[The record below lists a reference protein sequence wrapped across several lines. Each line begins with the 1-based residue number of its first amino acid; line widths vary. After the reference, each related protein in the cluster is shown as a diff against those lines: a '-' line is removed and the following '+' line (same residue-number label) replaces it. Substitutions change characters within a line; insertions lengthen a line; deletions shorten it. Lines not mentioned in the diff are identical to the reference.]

1 MTISCLLNGYK
12 EDFCEPP
19 RYSTLYHFI
28 RHIPDKDLQKQGQTL
43 LEQLKKDE
51 ENMKSDV
58 DNNNNSKKNYLYNE
72 KGFDYL
78 TPWNLLEMSS
88 TTIAEQLT
96 IVDAVGSIIYLI
108 TTVIFSFVNFRI
120 Y

>member
-1 MTISCLLNGYK
+1 MAIACLLNAYK

-19 RYSTLYHFI
+19 RYSTLHYLI
-28 RHIPDKDLQKQGQTL
+28 KHIPDKDLQKQGQTL
-43 LEQLKKDE
+43 LEQLGKDE

-58 DNNNNSKKNYLYNE
+58 DNNNNSKKNYLCNQQ
-72 KGFDYL
+72 GFDYL

-96 IVDAVGSIIYLI
+96 IVDAVG
-108 TTVIFSFVNFRI
+108 
-120 Y
+120 